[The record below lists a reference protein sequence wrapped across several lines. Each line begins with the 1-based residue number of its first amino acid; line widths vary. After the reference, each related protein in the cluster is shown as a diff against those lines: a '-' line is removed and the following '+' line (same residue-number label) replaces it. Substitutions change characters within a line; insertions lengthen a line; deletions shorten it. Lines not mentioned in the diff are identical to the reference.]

1 MADSLSYADIGVVF
15 DLDGVLIDSHDQHE
29 RSWFQLAAE
38 VDKPLTKEQFKESF
52 GMRNVMCI
60 PNVFHWTSPED
71 HEQIRK
77 LGDRK
82 EELYRELLRADGIE
96 PLPGVVDLL
105 QSLNDAGVLFSLG
118 SSTSRKNIEVCFAS
132 TGLDRFFG
140 PFYTGAEDVT
150 RGKPFPD
157 VFLEAAAKIDRLPAR
172 CLVIEDAHVGVEA
185 GIAAGMKVLAVTT
198 THTRESFTESGAV
211 RVIDSLAEI
220 DAVAVLALLSAT
232 EISG

>member
-38 VDKPLTKEQFKESF
+38 VGKPLTKEQFKESF

-71 HEQIRK
+71 HEQIRL

-105 QSLNDAGVLFSLG
+105 QSLTDAGVLFSLG

-198 THTRESFTESGAV
+198 THARESFTESGAV
-211 RVIDSLAEI
+211 RVVDSLAEI

>member
-1 MADSLSYADIGVVF
+1 MAGSLSYADIGVVF

-211 RVIDSLAEI
+211 RVVDSLAEI

-232 EISG
+232 DISG